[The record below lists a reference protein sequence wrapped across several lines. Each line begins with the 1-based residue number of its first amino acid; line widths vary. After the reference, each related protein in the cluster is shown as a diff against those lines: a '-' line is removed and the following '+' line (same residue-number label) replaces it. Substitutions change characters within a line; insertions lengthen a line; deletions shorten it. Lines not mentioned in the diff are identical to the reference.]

1 MKNFKVIQ
9 ELRFVTL
16 GIQVRSAYLN
26 KPDCKA
32 MDCPPSE
39 NCGNCGGRWAS
50 EPSYLSIF

>member
-1 MKNFKVIQ
+1 MKNFKVIK

-16 GIQVRSAYLN
+16 RTQVKSAYLI

-32 MDCPPSE
+32 MDYPPSE
-39 NCGNCGGRWAS
+39 NCGNCDGRWAS